1 MSDQR
6 PVTVLAISSYF
17 KGEAFLEELKR
28 QGCRVLLLT
37 EEKVSGEPW
46 PRASI
51 DEVFLMPDLTRQ
63 QDVTYAVSYLCRS
76 QVIDQIIALDEFD
89 VETAAALREHLR
101 LPGMGITATRN
112 FRDKLVMREKTHQAG
127 ILVPDFTQVL
137 NYEKLHEFMDR
148 VPAPWVLKPRAEA
161 SSMGIKKVHHQD
173 ELWRLLY
180 QLGDRQSYFLLER
193 YVPGDVFHVDSV
205 VWDDNVAFANV
216 SKYGR
221 PPMNIYHE
229 GGVFV
234 TRNVANNSEDAK
246 ALKKLNAQVIKALG
260 LARGAAHAE
269 FIQGHDDG
277 QFYFLEIAARVG
289 GANISDLIEQ
299 ATGVNPWREW
309 AKIVAAE
316 VRGEIYEPP
325 KPRQEYGG
333 LIVCLARQEQ
343 PDLSGYNDAEIAWR
357 MHKKQHAG
365 LIVVSPD
372 QQRVQQLVDSYT
384 ERFAKDFLAV
394 APPKESAADM
404 HQSH

>member
-6 PVTVLAISSYF
+6 QVTILVISSYF
-17 KGEAFLEELKR
+17 KGEAFLEEAKR

-37 EEKVSGEPW
+37 EEKISGEPW
-46 PRASI
+46 PRSSI
-51 DEVFLMPDLTRQ
+51 DEVFLMPDLTRH
-63 QDVTYAVSYLCRS
+63 QDVAYAVSYLCRS
-76 QVIDQIIALDEFD
+76 QVIDQVIALDEFD
-89 VETAAALREHLR
+89 VETAASLREHLR
-101 LPGMGITATRN
+101 MPGMGVTATRN
-112 FRDKLVMREKTHQAG
+112 FRDKLVMREKTNNAG
-127 ILVPDFTQVL
+127 IRVPDFTQVL

-161 SSMGIKKVHHQD
+161 SAMGIKKVNHQD
-173 ELWRLLY
+173 ELWGLLN

-205 VWDDNVAFANV
+205 VWDGKVAFSNV

-246 ALKKLNAQVIKALG
+246 ALKKLNVQVIKALG
-260 LARGAAHAE
+260 LERGAAHAE
-269 FIQGHDDG
+269 FIKGHDDG
-277 QFYFLEIAARVG
+277 KLYFLEIAARVG
-289 GANISDLIEQ
+289 GANISDLIER
-299 ATGVNPWREW
+299 ATGVNPWAEW

-316 VRGEIYEPP
+316 TRGEVYQAP

-343 PDLSGYNDAEIAWR
+343 PDLSGYNDSEIVWR

-372 QQRVQQLVDSYT
+372 QQRVQQLVDSYAQ
-384 ERFAKDFLAV
+384 RFANDFLAV

-404 HQSH
+404 HDSH

>member
-6 PVTVLAISSYF
+6 QITILVISSYF
-17 KGEAFLEELKR
+17 KGEAFIEELKR
-28 QGCRVLLLT
+28 QGARVLLLT
-37 EEKVSGEPW
+37 EEKLSGEPW
-46 PRASI
+46 PRGSI
-51 DEVFLMPDLTRQ
+51 DEVFLMPDLTRH

-76 QVIDQIIALDEFD
+76 QPIDRIIALDEFD

-101 LPGMGITATRN
+101 LPGMGVTITRN
-112 FRDKLVMREKTHQAG
+112 FRDKLVMREKTHEAG
-127 ILVPDFTQVL
+127 ILVPEFTQVL
-137 NYEKLHEFMDR
+137 NYEKLREFMNR

-161 SSMGIKKVHHQD
+161 SAMGIKKVHHQD
-173 ELWRLLY
+173 ELWGILN

-205 VWDDNVAFANV
+205 VWDGKVAFANV

-221 PPMNIYHE
+221 PPMNVYQE

-234 TRNVANNSEDAK
+234 TRNLSNNSEDAK
-246 ALKKLNAQVIKALG
+246 ALKKLNTQVVKALG
-260 LARGAAHAE
+260 MERGATHAE
-269 FIQGHDDG
+269 FIKGHDDG
-277 QFYFLEIAARVG
+277 KLYFLEVAARVG
-289 GANISDLIEQ
+289 GANISDLIER
-299 ATGVNPWREW
+299 ATGVNPWAEW

-316 VRGEIYEPP
+316 TRGEVYQPA

-333 LIVCLARQEQ
+333 LIVCLAKQEQ

-372 QQRVQQLVDSYT
+372 QERVQQLVDSYT
-384 ERFAKDFLAV
+384 QRFANDFLAV

-404 HQSH
+404 HDSH